1 MMWRLGSGQG
11 RRASV
16 IAALS
21 VVMMLLFGQFAH
33 AVPSAAAPDRV
44 PVLIIDGGLGDDRFY
59 GTHWLGEVEVVAA
72 EGGARL
78 VTSAAP
84 TWWGGTG
91 APDTYVLSGSD
102 GSGAPA
108 SKSIGVAEIAWAI
121 DQVVARNPVGRVV
134 LVAQGAAGLQAR
146 RYVCDLGDPL
156 QSSRADVVGLV
167 LLGVPNQ
174 GVSYQVAYPDLDVW
188 SPYAAGAGLAP
199 EQLIPGSPL
208 LAELD
213 AARMPAV
220 VKTLVVQGL
229 SVKLDESDSDG
240 VLTVADSALTS
251 GTAAGPVDTVTV
263 RARASESWS
272 LRDTWYPK
280 TKKGGALAGALDE
293 QPVESLGPL
302 SGYATSPETRQVV
315 RTYYETWFSGA
326 VPATHLSTRLVV
338 DVSGSMTEAL
348 GSGTRLDAAKRAMTD
363 FMDAAGSRA
372 ALSWSVPEDFGLIA
386 FNESIVEVVAPGS
399 DVGAVKT
406 GVEGLVAS
414 KNTNIGAALEA
425 AIASFD
431 GTPKVADS
439 VIILLSDGLSTR
451 GMSNQEILDG
461 PVKAAAAR
469 GIRIETILLGADVDS
484 PGQQFLTQVAQAT
497 GGTFHNSRSLH
508 ELRRDFLRARFVGL
522 GEMFVDSAVAPEA
535 QGVVDLGTVAPG
547 TRLLEFAVLTDAGVP
562 TFTLLRDGQEV
573 APESVVAGVS
583 VEGLATGTI
592 LAPEPGT
599 YTLRVG
605 AEGASATH
613 VFVSRQVDAFR
624 STAQV
629 AIEDNTGMMLLVGIG
644 ALAFIGV
651 GGTIAGSVVARRRKG
666 RVLESDFGEA
676 LGQESGDRVDE

>member
-11 RRASV
+11 RRASA

-21 VVMMLLFGQFAH
+21 VVMTLLFGQLAH
-33 AVPSAAAPDRV
+33 AVPPPTAPDRV

-72 EGGARL
+72 EAGARL

-102 GSGAPA
+102 GSGTSATKA
-108 SKSIGVAEIAWAI
+108 IGVAEIAWAI
-121 DQVVARNPVGRVV
+121 DQVVTRNPVGRVV

-146 RYVCDLGDPL
+146 RYVCDLGDPR

-167 LLGVPNQ
+167 LLGAPNQ
-174 GVSYQVAYPDLDVW
+174 GASYQVAYPDLDIW
-188 SPYAAGAGLAP
+188 GPYAAGAGFAP
-199 EQLIPGSPL
+199 DQLLPGSPL

-406 GVEGLVAS
+406 GVAGLVAS

-451 GMSNQEILDG
+451 GMGNQEILDG

-497 GGTFHNSRSLH
+497 GGTFHNAQSLH

-547 TRLLEFAVLTDAGVP
+547 TRLLEFAVLTDAGAP

-592 LAPEPGT
+592 QAPDPGT
-599 YTLRVG
+599 YTLRVD

-624 STAQV
+624 STAQA

-666 RVLESDFGEA
+666 RMPASDSGEA
-676 LGQESGDRVDE
+676 MDQEFGDRVDE